1 MEIGVGGRPLP
12 NPRVGG
18 NSIFLGHFVQL
29 SSHPTLLP
37 QPLHVGRSYLV
48 FRPAPER
55 HIVGD
60 RAPLS
65 KG

>member
-29 SSHPTLLP
+29 SSHPAAPAFARRAFVLSL
-37 QPLHVGRSYLV
+37 
-48 FRPAPER
+48 PAPER